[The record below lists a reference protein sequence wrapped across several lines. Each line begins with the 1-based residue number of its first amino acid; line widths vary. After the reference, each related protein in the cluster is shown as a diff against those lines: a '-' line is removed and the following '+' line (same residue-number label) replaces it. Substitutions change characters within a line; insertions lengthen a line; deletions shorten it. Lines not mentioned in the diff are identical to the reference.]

1 MSGELQHGEGK
12 VEDKEAGD
20 DGEIETLTEVFIVRE
35 VDLLHHPHHRQN
47 CECERD
53 PVGKD

>member
-1 MSGELQHGEGK
+1 MSGKLQHGEGK

-53 PVGKD
+53 PVGED